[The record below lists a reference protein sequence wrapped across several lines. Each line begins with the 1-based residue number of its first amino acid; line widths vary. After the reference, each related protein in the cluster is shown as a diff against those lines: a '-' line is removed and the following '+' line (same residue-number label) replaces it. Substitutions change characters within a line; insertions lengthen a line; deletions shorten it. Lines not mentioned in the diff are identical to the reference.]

1 MAKSFSFILTL
12 NILWFSL
19 STRNDE
25 SVIHYA
31 PHRTEHASFSDINI
45 SQGSV
50 ATHLRCGGIFND
62 RCVANFLEIVTVKE
76 CLKSANI

>member
-1 MAKSFSFILTL
+1 MSKSFSFVLAL

-19 STRNDE
+19 STCYDE

-31 PHRTEHASFSDINI
+31 PHRTEHADINI

-50 ATHLRCGGIFND
+50 ATRLRCGERVND
-62 RCVANFLEIVTVKE
+62 HCIANFLEIVTVKE
-76 CLKSANI
+76 FLKSANI